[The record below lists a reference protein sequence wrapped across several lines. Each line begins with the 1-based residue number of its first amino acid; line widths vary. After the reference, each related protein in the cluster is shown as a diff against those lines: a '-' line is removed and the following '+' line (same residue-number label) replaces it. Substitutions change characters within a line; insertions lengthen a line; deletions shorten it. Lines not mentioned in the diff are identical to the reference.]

1 MERHA
6 PQPRQPTPTADETD
20 AVRLARI
27 RRDLALTP
35 SQRLDKFAELCRQAD
50 LLRSARVTLLAASPQ
65 QLIAMK
71 QARGSAQDQADIE
84 TLRLLDAQ
92 DRH

>member
-6 PQPRQPTPTADETD
+6 PQPRQPTPADKTD

-50 LLRSARVTLLAASPQ
+50 LLRSAR
-65 QLIAMK
+65 
-71 QARGSAQDQADIE
+71 
-84 TLRLLDAQ
+84 RLP
-92 DRH
+92 

>member
-6 PQPRQPTPTADETD
+6 TQPRQSAPAADTTD

-35 SQRLDKFAELCRQAD
+35 DQRLAKFEALCRQAD
-50 LLRSARVTLLAASPQ
+50 LLRSAR
-65 QLIAMK
+65 
-71 QARGSAQDQADIE
+71 
-84 TLRLLDAQ
+84 RLP
-92 DRH
+92 